1 MESCIKRKPGRLC
14 AIIFTLC
21 LSLRFVEYFLIGTDK
36 TAVGENVLRKIVGIN
51 ILAMALKS
59 TDLKW
64 RDIGFQRN
72 SFISGIAK
80 GLLLGSVC
88 FTFSYGLELAIL
100 ALQNHPA
107 HLELYISSF
116 SLTET
121 SIKNTDFLS
130 FMMCILFNII
140 NVIANCESGL
150 KGEGSK
156 ETEDVEGKKGAK
168 KQPPEGRR
176 KGLLK

>member
-21 LSLRFVEYFLIGTDK
+21 LSLRFIEYFLIGTDK
-36 TAVGENVLRKIVGIN
+36 TAVGENVLHKIVGIN

-72 SFISGIAK
+72 GFISGIAK

-107 HLELYISSF
+107 HFELYISSF

-130 FMMCILFNII
+130 FMLCILFNII
-140 NVIANCESGL
+140 NVWMEEGVFRGLFITILCETRPFMKS
-150 KGEGSK
+150 
-156 ETEDVEGKKGAK
+156 TERVIC
-168 KQPPEGRR
+168 R
-176 KGLLK
+176 KSY